1 MLPRRSLGARFA
13 KSHQSKSGA
22 LSRGTIYKEKDLKK
36 NHSVSPSPRRTRL
49 SAEQKQQI
57 RAHRNFL
64 FQQWGQKLND
74 NPTDWQGLFDIHWEL
89 YRLERQHA
97 WLKKAVD

>member
-1 MLPRRSLGARFA
+1 MASLSAPASRRATRV
-13 KSHQSKSGA
+13 KSGA

>member
-1 MLPRRSLGARFA
+1 V
-13 KSHQSKSGA
+13 KSGA

-89 YRLERQHA
+89 YLLECQHA